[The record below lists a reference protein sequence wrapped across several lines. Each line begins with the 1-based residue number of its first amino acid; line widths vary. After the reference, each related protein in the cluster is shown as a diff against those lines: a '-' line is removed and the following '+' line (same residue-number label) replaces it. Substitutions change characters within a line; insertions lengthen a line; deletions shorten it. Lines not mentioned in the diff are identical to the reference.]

1 MSIKHALFAASALL
15 ISNAASAADICKGGP
30 KDQWL
35 NKDQIAE
42 KLTAMG
48 HDTKFVLAVEDGCLE
63 AKFVKDGKKIEI
75 YMEPLTGEVV
85 KTKGL

>member
-1 MSIKHALFAASALL
+1 MRQILFAAAVLLMADAAL
-15 ISNAASAADICKGGP
+15 AADICKGGP

-35 NKDQIAE
+35 TKDQIPE
-42 KLTAMG
+42 KLAAMG
-48 HDTKFVLAVEDGCLE
+48 HDNRFVLAVEDGCLE

-75 YMEPLTGEVV
+75 YIEPLTGEVV